1 MRRRRRC
8 AREGA
13 SGHKV
18 GPEAIAAIIAG
29 ISALTV
35 MTPVMI
41 VRMIL
46 NHREKLTAMKYRQD
60 GAPGLVEEVAAL
72 RREVA
77 ALRETTTKFDM
88 SFDAAVSRLE
98 DRVQVLE
105 SGRRGSGTAPAEE
118 TPSVLRR
125 S

>member
-1 MRRRRRC
+1 MD
-8 AREGA
+8 AG
-13 SGHKV
+13 
-18 GPEAIAAIIAG
+18 AIAGLVAAVAG
-29 ISALTV
+29 LTV
-35 MTPVMI
+35 MAPVMI

-46 NHREKLTAMKYRQD
+46 KHREKLTTMKYRQE

-77 ALRETTTKFDM
+77 ALRETTTKFDV
-88 SFDAAVSRLE
+88 SFDAAICRLE
-98 DRVQVLE
+98 DRVQALE
-105 SGRRGSGTAPAEE
+105 NGRLGSGTAASQE